1 MCDAALQVP
10 PQRLLPFDGFEQ
22 RLEIA
27 FAKTLRAFA
36 LDNFKK
42 QRRAIFDRL
51 GEQLQQVAFVVAVY
65 QNFQFAQ
72 QAGATHLVV
81 HLVDY
86 FKGGAHNPRDNQPT
100 GTERGWGLA
109 GDPNKLWSFGE
120 LLDLRKA
127 VEAQGLKIEAIENF
141 DPAHWHDV
149 LLDGPKRKQQIE
161 NVKELIRR
169 IGQAGIPVMG
179 YNFSIAGVW
188 GHVVGPWA
196 RGGAES
202 VGFSRRR

>member
-1 MCDAALQVP
+1 MDGGNSQAKKSYNHITDETRTGTLPTHVDAREFSIRATGGGDAP
-10 PQRLLPFDGFEQ
+10 RGASGGLL
-22 RLEIA
+22 
-27 FAKTLRAFA
+27 
-36 LDNFKK
+36 
-42 QRRAIFDRL
+42 QRR
-51 GEQLQQVAFVVAVY
+51 
-65 QNFQFAQ
+65 
-72 QAGATHLVV
+72 
-81 HLVDY
+81 
-86 FKGGAHNPRDNQPT
+86 GAHNPRDNQPT

-169 IGQAGIPVMG
+169 IGQAGYSG
-179 YNFSIAGVW
+179 DGLQLQ
-188 GHVVGPWA
+188 H
-196 RGGAES
+196 RGRLRADAQGIRAW
-202 VGFSRRR
+202 